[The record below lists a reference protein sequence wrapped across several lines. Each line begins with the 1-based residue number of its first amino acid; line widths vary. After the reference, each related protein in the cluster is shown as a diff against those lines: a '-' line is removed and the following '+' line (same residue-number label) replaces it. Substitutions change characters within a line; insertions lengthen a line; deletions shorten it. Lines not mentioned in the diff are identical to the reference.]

1 MPAGNGEAASVVR
14 LLELIKR
21 YTDENQPLSQR
32 QLRELAV
39 EKLGTDECL
48 GYKNTFT
55 RRLYGI
61 ADALNKDKNGECYG
75 EDQWKIVF
83 PGYGSPKDRT
93 KNGKIY
99 YRHAVTEEELEA
111 LCGQMDSGSERQPDG
126 PAARRA
132 GMGKRGG

>member
-39 EKLGTDECL
+39 EKLGTVDCL

-55 RRLYGI
+55 
-61 ADALNKDKNGECYG
+61 
-75 EDQWKIVF
+75 
-83 PGYGSPKDRT
+83 
-93 KNGKIY
+93 
-99 YRHAVTEEELEA
+99 
-111 LCGQMDSGSERQPDG
+111 
-126 PAARRA
+126 
-132 GMGKRGG
+132 